1 MNKTYR
7 MKLTIAIAVTLIVA
21 SAGIA
26 VASPPVFPPTQT
38 SIIETEVAIE
48 CHGTVTEV
56 EKLDL
61 AYSWIPLPP
70 TAGGLPLLAPNNLN
84 WNDGRASEERIAQI
98 QYEEKMKAV
107 DGFTQFT
114 KSFKVD
120 GESAPNLAVD
130 KRIAYVEDETSAISW
145 LDNTENVGM
154 TIVTEGDVRPSG
166 EDVAALCPWSQ
177 GVNIAPTNE
186 LVTAGSQLYMV
197 DLVTATTKSSVST
210 TESPRLAHRITGT
223 GIAGY
228 GAYVETVLG
237 PEGTLDGPYGVGTIS
252 AGMKVQ
258 TMEGRDRPNG
268 AGADWTILGV
278 EFYPKASDMTY
289 EEMTTA
295 NGFWSFDKSMTYE
308 AQIADV
314 GIPRTWRVFNLPV

>member
-38 SIIETEVAIE
+38 SIIETEVTIE
-48 CHGTVTEV
+48 CHGTVTEN
-56 EKLDL
+56 EDLDL
-61 AYSWIPLPP
+61 AYSSIPLGNLVPINP
-70 TAGGLPLLAPNNLN
+70 TNADWDDLRAPQ
-84 WNDGRASEERIAQI
+84 ERIAQI
-98 QYEEKMKAV
+98 RYEENMKAV

-130 KRIAYVEDETSAISW
+130 KRIAYVEDPTSAISW
-145 LDNTENVGM
+145 LDNTENVDM
-154 TIVTEGDVRPSG
+154 TIVTEGDTQRSG
-166 EDVAALCPWSQ
+166 EDVASICPWSDN
-177 GVNIAPTNE
+177 VNIAPTNE
-186 LVTAGSQLYMV
+186 LVSAGSQLYMV
-197 DLVTATTKSSVST
+197 DLVSATTKTAVST
-210 TESPRLAHRITGT
+210 TESPRLAHRITAA
-223 GIAGY
+223 GIAGI
-228 GAYVETVLG
+228 GGWAETVLG
-237 PEGTLDGPYGVGTIS
+237 PEGTLDGPYGIGTIS

-258 TMEGRDRPNG
+258 TMEGRDRPTG
-268 AGADWTILGV
+268 AIPPNDWLDPLGR
-278 EFYPKASDMTY
+278 EYYPKASDMTY

-295 NGFWSFDKSMTYE
+295 KGFWEFDKSMTYQ

-314 GIPRTWRVFNLPV
+314 GIPRTWRVFNLPT